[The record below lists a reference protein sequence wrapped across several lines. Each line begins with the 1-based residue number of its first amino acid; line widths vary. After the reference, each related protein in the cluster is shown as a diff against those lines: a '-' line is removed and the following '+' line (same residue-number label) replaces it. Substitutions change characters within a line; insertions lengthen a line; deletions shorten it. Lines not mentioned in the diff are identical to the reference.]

1 MGWPGLAKEA
11 TEICKQIGVADVN
24 EENTTKNEIEDG
36 IFYSNYKEM
45 KEEMTKYEKLEEI
58 KYEDFRKE

>member
-1 MGWPGLAKEA
+1 MDQHLTWVGAKD
-11 TEICKQIGVADVN
+11 TCVS
-24 EENTTKNEIEDG
+24 KNEIEDG

-58 KYEDFRKE
+58 KYEDFRKEQDYMH